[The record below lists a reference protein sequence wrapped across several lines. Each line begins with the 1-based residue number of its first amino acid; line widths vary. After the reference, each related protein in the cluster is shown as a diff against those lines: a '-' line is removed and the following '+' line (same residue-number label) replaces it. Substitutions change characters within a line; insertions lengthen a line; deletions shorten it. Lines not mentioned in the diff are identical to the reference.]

1 VDFREADLQYTD
13 LKQRHTNGILTDDE
27 FDAQL
32 KHIMVQDSEGRWW
45 AKHRE
50 TGEWHYDDDGVW
62 RPGTPPDPDYR
73 RGTATGEPT
82 THTPPEEPEVRRQQ
96 PRQGSRTAT
105 AEINWGQIAWPVFLS
120 GIIPSLLNFFLP
132 GNLFGVFV
140 VGSLTYS
147 GAFLL
152 FHLIPLAFGYW
163 AGRVWPG
170 QRLQAYS
177 LLGLLAGF
185 IEVVV
190 SWGITFIT
198 PFWRIGFFDI
208 LLALLTAILFTAGA
222 YFAGFLQRET

>member
-1 VDFREADLQYTD
+1 MLVGANGRNRPRRSHRLYLASESRRRSRRDRQPCPASESRGQRLYLVSKSRNLADPNIFRVAKDPGQERRRLKVDFREADLQYTD

-152 FHLIPLAFGYW
+152 FHL
-163 AGRVWPG
+163 
-170 QRLQAYS
+170 
-177 LLGLLAGF
+177 
-185 IEVVV
+185 
-190 SWGITFIT
+190 
-198 PFWRIGFFDI
+198 
-208 LLALLTAILFTAGA
+208 
-222 YFAGFLQRET
+222 